1 LTPASRACDARAV
14 CPHLGDADNNESG
27 ESAMS
32 DILDESEP
40 RPLSLAQVLS
50 IQAHANRL
58 ANRRLQAT
66 LANLSTSELHSK
78 RTSFFPSLIGTLNH
92 LLAVD
97 RYYIAA
103 LHGEPDMAESYRR
116 FAPHDEL
123 ASYASAQ
130 DASDQ
135 KLVAFCDRLDDA
147 GANAVVHMLR
157 DAQPTQSDL
166 ACLVLNHLFMHQ
178 THHRGQVH
186 SMLSGTHAKPPQL
199 DEFILRADAPFRV
212 SDMSSLGW
220 TEREVYG

>member
-1 LTPASRACDARAV
+1 MSETT
-14 CPHLGDADNNESG
+14 ES
-27 ESAMS
+27 
-32 DILDESEP
+32 DP
-40 RPLSLAQVLS
+40 RPQGLARVLS

-58 ANRRLQAT
+58 ANRRLQAA

-78 RTSFFPSLIGTLNH
+78 RTSFFPTLIGTLNH

-103 LHGEPDMAESYRR
+103 LHAEPDMEESYKR

-123 ASYASAQ
+123 VPYAAAQ

-157 DAQPTQSDL
+157 GDKPTQSDL

-178 THHRGQVH
+178 AHNRGQVH

-199 DEFILRADAPFRV
+199 DEFILRVDAPSRV

-220 TEREVYG
+220 TEREVFG

>member
-1 LTPASRACDARAV
+1 MSETT
-14 CPHLGDADNNESG
+14 ESN
-27 ESAMS
+27 
-32 DILDESEP
+32 P
-40 RPLSLAQVLS
+40 RPLSLARVLS

-58 ANRRLQAT
+58 ANRRLHGA

-78 RTSFFPSLIGTLNH
+78 RTSFFPTIIGTLNH

-103 LHGEPDMAESYRR
+103 LHGEPDMESSYRR

-130 DASDQ
+130 DASDN
-135 KLVAFCDRLDDA
+135 KLIAFCDKLDDA
-147 GANAVVHMLR
+147 GVNAVVHMLHGP
-157 DAQPTQSDL
+157 DPTKSDL

-186 SMLSGTHAKPPQL
+186 SMLSGTHVKPPQL
-199 DEFILRADAPFRV
+199 DEFILRVDEPFRV
-212 SDMSSLGW
+212 MEMSALGW
-220 TEREVYG
+220 TERDVYG

>member
-1 LTPASRACDARAV
+1 MSDSSQPDAR
-14 CPHLGDADNNESG
+14 PLG
-27 ESAMS
+27 
-32 DILDESEP
+32 
-40 RPLSLAQVLS
+40 LAQILS

-58 ANRRLQAT
+58 ANRRLQGT

-78 RTSFFPSLIGTLNH
+78 RTSFFPTIVGTLNH

-103 LHGEPDMAESYRR
+103 LHGEPDMESSYRR

-123 ASYASAQ
+123 NSYASAQ
-130 DASDQ
+130 DASDV
-135 KLVAFCDRLDDA
+135 KLISFCDKLDDA
-147 GANAVVHMLR
+147 GANAVVHMLHG
-157 DAQPTQSDL
+157 DDPTKSDL

-186 SMLSGTHAKPPQL
+186 SMLSGTHVKPPQL
-199 DEFILRADAPFRV
+199 DEFILRVDEPFRV

-220 TEREVYG
+220 TEREVFG

>member
-1 LTPASRACDARAV
+1 MSMSETT
-14 CPHLGDADNNESG
+14 ES
-27 ESAMS
+27 
-32 DILDESEP
+32 DP
-40 RPLSLAQVLS
+40 RPLSLARVLS

-58 ANRRLQAT
+58 ANRRLQAA

-78 RTSFFPSLIGTLNH
+78 RTSFFPTLIGTLNH

-103 LHGEPDMAESYRR
+103 LHGEREMEESYKR

-123 ASYASAQ
+123 VPYAAAQ

-135 KLVAFCDRLDDA
+135 KLVAFCVKLDDA

-157 DAQPTQSDL
+157 TPNPTQSDL

-186 SMLSGTHAKPPQL
+186 AMLSGTHVKPPQL
-199 DEFILRADAPFRV
+199 DEFIMRVDEPFRV
-212 SDMSSLGW
+212 MEMSALGW
-220 TEREVYG
+220 TERDAFG